1 MEAEYHA
8 LRAQTLVRFPGTIF
22 CEVLQM
28 KDKHYFEIFRVF
40 MRLGFTAFGGPAAH
54 VSMMEDELVEKRK
67 WLSKEKFVDMFGL
80 TSLIPGPNSTEMAIF
95 LGYDRGGIPGLII
108 AGLSFIVPAMILVLI
123 FTYLYVTYG
132 TIPAVS
138 NVLDGIKPVIIAI
151 IFNALIKLIPN
162 VIKRKPFY
170 LAVFIGTF
178 VLSLLGVS
186 ELILIFSVGL
196 FVFATNMI
204 LERQKQNKLLAV
216 EPVSLLILFLTFLKI
231 GSILYGSGYVLLA
244 FLESEFVQGLE
255 VLTQGQLIDAVAI
268 GQLLPGP
275 VFTTSASIG
284 YILRGVPGALVS
296 TAGIF
301 LPSFFLV
308 ALLNP
313 ILHKLRESQKLK
325 FLLDGINLASL
336 ALMASV
342 LVRLFQSSITDIPT
356 AIVGLISLIALVR
369 FKINTT
375 YLILFGAA
383 FGYFFI

>member
-1 MEAEYHA
+1 
-8 LRAQTLVRFPGTIF
+8 
-22 CEVLQM
+22 M
-28 KDKHYFEIFRVF
+28 KENHYFELFRVF
-40 MRLGFTAFGGPAAH
+40 TRLGFTAFGGPAAH

-95 LGYDRGGIPGLII
+95 LGYDRGGVPGLII
-108 AGLSFIVPAMILVLI
+108 AGLSFIIPAMLLVLI
-123 FTYLYVTYG
+123 FTYLYVAYG

-138 NVLDGIKPVIIAI
+138 NILDGIKPVIIAI
-151 IFNALIKLIPN
+151 VFNALLKLVPN
-162 VIKRKPFY
+162 VMKRRLFY
-170 LAVFIGTF
+170 IVVFIGTF
-178 VLSLLGVS
+178 ALSLLGVG
-186 ELILIFSVGL
+186 ELVLIIAVGV
-196 FVFATNMI
+196 FVFAVNMI
-204 LERQKQNKLLAV
+204 LKHRQNQNKLLAV
-216 EPVSLLILFLTFLKI
+216 EPVSLLVLFLTFLKI
-231 GSILYGSGYVLLA
+231 GAVLYGSGYVLLA
-244 FLESEFVQGLE
+244 FLESEFVKGLG
-255 VLTQGQLIDAVAI
+255 VLSQGQLIDAVAI

-275 VFTTSASIG
+275 VFTTSASVG

-325 FLLDGINLASL
+325 FLLDGINIASL

-342 LVRLFQSSITDIPT
+342 LVRLFQTSITDIPT
-356 AIVGLISLIALVR
+356 AIVALVSLVALIR

-375 YLILFGAA
+375 YLIIFGAV
-383 FGYFFI
+383 FGYFFV

>member
-1 MEAEYHA
+1 M
-8 LRAQTLVRFPGTIF
+8 
-22 CEVLQM
+22 
-28 KDKHYFEIFRVF
+28 
-40 MRLGFTAFGGPAAH
+40 
-54 VSMMEDELVEKRK
+54 
-67 WLSKEKFVDMFGL
+67 
-80 TSLIPGPNSTEMAIF
+80 
-95 LGYDRGGIPGLII
+95 
-108 AGLSFIVPAMILVLI
+108 
-123 FTYLYVTYG
+123 
-132 TIPAVS
+132 
-138 NVLDGIKPVIIAI
+138 
-151 IFNALIKLIPN
+151 
-162 VIKRKPFY
+162 
-170 LAVFIGTF
+170 
-178 VLSLLGVS
+178 
-186 ELILIFSVGL
+186 
-196 FVFATNMI
+196 
-204 LERQKQNKLLAV
+204 
-216 EPVSLLILFLTFLKI
+216 
-231 GSILYGSGYVLLA
+231 A

-313 ILHKLRESQKLK
+313 ILHKLRESHKLK

>member
-1 MEAEYHA
+1 
-8 LRAQTLVRFPGTIF
+8 
-22 CEVLQM
+22 M
-28 KDKHYFEIFRVF
+28 KDNRYFEIFRVF

-67 WLSKEKFVDMFGL
+67 WLSKEKFVDVFGL

-342 LVRLFQSSITDIPT
+342 LIRLFQSSITDIPT

-375 YLILFGAA
+375 YLIIFGAA